1 VARLHRRFALRQ
13 IGKGSVQRIHQ
24 RTMLQQGADFG
35 VGDQRKTLGHVQFNF
50 LSHINLRTSAG
61 RSGRCRLHAQNPVS
75 RQFMAWPM
83 RWANQRFSLQ
93 HQLNSCNPVWC
104 ATRHIR

>member
-13 IGKGSVQRIHQ
+13 IGKGSVQRIQ

-75 RQFMAWPM
+75 RQLWHG
-83 RWANQRFSLQ
+83 Q
-93 HQLNSCNPVWC
+93 C
-104 ATRHIR
+104 AGQTKDSHCSIN